1 MAALEQL
8 RRRGGQHANADFIG
22 QRVRRG
28 QERRKGDRQQVR
40 RRKRQA
46 KLFGLVLR
54 LFSRTAA
61 ALARM
66 RIGIARGG
74 GGLTGKK
81 FEAGNGFQLA
91 VHGH

>member
-1 MAALEQL
+1 MPGLEQL
-8 RRRGGQHANADFIG
+8 RRRSRENSQADFIG

-28 QERRKGDRQQVR
+28 QERREGDRQQVR

-46 KLFGLVLR
+46 KLFALVLR
-54 LFSRTAA
+54 FFNRTAA
-61 ALARM
+61 AVATV
-66 RIGIARGG
+66 RIGIACGG

-81 FEAGNGFQLA
+81 FEAGNRFQLA